1 MGYRF
6 GFPSVGQNVTIKTSK
21 GAIHGLVMGLRN
33 ENGQELCEVQL
44 ESGKREIHPINDNI
58 DCDIS
63 FGTFE
68 DVIFHLSRKNNSRHC
83 DACYL
88 SALYA
93 FDLLANMS
101 NSPSFLVRKSII
113 KNGILN
119 YLGEEYSQAAY
130 ILIPQAEAILNQVLL
145 DEGFLEMREGSLI
158 WTSKYS
164 NSEYSGKRSLD
175 LIDRI
180 KGAISLKDQS
190 SLNLFINRVDLF
202 SLICVIN
209 KLVKFKLNKIQ
220 EHDVSPIMIL
230 LHALYHVTTAKPVTS
245 NNVADKSVIQPKEIA
260 GVFYH
265 GIDFEGEESWYPRLN
280 ILNSASLYTPD
291 YIAYVEP
298 NLGRAHISIHDQE
311 IEDIKFRAFCGL
323 GAITPRAGKYIWG
336 ASIIRSGGHLFK
348 GLIKPTQLAP
358 EEEAEILERSD
369 IELKFEETR
378 RQVNPNA
385 ASRLS
390 CIFVADNDENIKRM
404 FGRNPNISILEVSIP
419 SAIRF
424 TKVDVRWYEE
434 YCRNHDEKYIENY
447 WNGSPFSDGT
457 NTWEYLVDGVVKV
470 KNQERLQHILGDDSE
485 Y

>member
-6 GFPSVGQNVTIKTSK
+6 GFPSIGQKVTIRTSK
-21 GAIHGLVMGLRN
+21 GPIHGLVIGLRN
-33 ENGQELCEVQL
+33 ENEQELCEVQL
-44 ESGKREIHPINDNI
+44 ESGKREIYPINDNI

-83 DACYL
+83 GACYL
-88 SALYA
+88 STLYA
-93 FDLLANMS
+93 FDLLVNMS

-119 YLGEEYSQAAY
+119 YLGEEYSQAVY

-145 DEGFLEMREGSLI
+145 DEGFLEEREGGLI
-158 WTSKYS
+158 WTSKYP
-164 NSEYSGKRSLD
+164 NIEYSGKRSLD

-190 SLNLFINRVDLF
+190 RLNLFINRVDLL
-202 SLICVIN
+202 SLICVTN
-209 KLVKFKLNKIQ
+209 KLAKFKLNKIQ
-220 EHDVSPIMIL
+220 EHEASPIMVL
-230 LHALYHVTTAKPVTS
+230 MHALYHVTTAKPVTP
-245 NNVADKSVIQPKEIA
+245 NNIADKSVIPPKEIA
-260 GVFYH
+260 GVFCH
-265 GIDFEGEESWYPRLN
+265 GIDFDGEESWYPRLN
-280 ILNSASLYTPD
+280 LLNSASLYTPD

-298 NLGRAHISIHDQE
+298 NLGRTHISIHDQE
-311 IEDIKFRAFCGL
+311 IEDIRFRAFCGL
-323 GAITPRAGKYIWG
+323 GAITPRVGKYIWG
-336 ASIIRSGGHLFK
+336 ASIIRSGGHLFR
-348 GLIKPTQLAP
+348 GGIKPTQLTP
-358 EEEAEILERSD
+358 EDEVEILERSD

-390 CIFVADNDENIKRM
+390 CIFVADNKENIKRM
-404 FGRNPNISILEVSIP
+404 FSHNPNISIFEVSIS

-424 TKVDVRWYEE
+424 TKVDARWYEE
-434 YCRNHDEKYIENY
+434 YCRNRDEKYIENY
-447 WNGSPFSDGT
+447 WSGVPFMEDT

-470 KNQERLQHILGDDSE
+470 KDQEKLQHIIGDDKE